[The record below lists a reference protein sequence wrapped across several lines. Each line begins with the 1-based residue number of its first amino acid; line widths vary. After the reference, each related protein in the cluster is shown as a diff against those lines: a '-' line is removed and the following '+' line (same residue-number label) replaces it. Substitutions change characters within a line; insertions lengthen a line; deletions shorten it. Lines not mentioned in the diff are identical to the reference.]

1 MPLNITTG
9 LDGIVENCI
18 VSSIFLT
25 CGKSTLIL
33 GFDKVTYNINLHIQ
47 DQVKGNMSISLHILA
62 YALLIQKALMAH
74 QVQVVDEEA

>member
-47 DQVKGNMSISLHILA
+47 DQVKVESDQSQTQLKSHSHFQLSDYNLTEP
-62 YALLIQKALMAH
+62 
-74 QVQVVDEEA
+74 VNP